1 MSLHFKQKIQAMNTG
16 TQCQRLPCSLTKPTQ
31 WWKNN
36 SKNSQIKKTHS
47 RLYILIL
54 FYLKGCIYIVFFHP
68 ANIYWVIT
76 LFRQCARCWE
86 YIGEKRW
93 ILCLHV
99 TGSSEKTHGEHTFQW
114 CEAFRGGNVIGNRP
128 RGLSSKWSLHDKHI
142 LFTLSRP
149 LLPPTHTNVLANITV
164 IFTNLGVTSQEQK
177 QWEYFTI
184 FTQTLGQFL
193 HCSNTSH
200 QRVKSSQLI
209 SEPH

>member
-128 RGLSSKWSLHDKHI
+128 RGLSSYRLTMVAKPHAGKWQGQSPN
-142 LFTLSRP
+142 SV
-149 LLPPTHTNVLANITV
+149 LLNPAPVP
-164 IFTNLGVTSQEQK
+164 
-177 QWEYFTI
+177 
-184 FTQTLGQFL
+184 
-193 HCSNTSH
+193 C
-200 QRVKSSQLI
+200 QLI
-209 SEPH
+209 GFLCGSVHMQVIN